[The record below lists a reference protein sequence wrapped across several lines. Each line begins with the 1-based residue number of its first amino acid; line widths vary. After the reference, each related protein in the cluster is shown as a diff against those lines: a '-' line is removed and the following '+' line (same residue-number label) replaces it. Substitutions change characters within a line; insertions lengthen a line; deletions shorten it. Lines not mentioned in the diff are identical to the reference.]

1 MSQHH
6 DRSRWRLWV
15 VGLTLLLPASL
26 ARGEAETLIAVDG
39 DRSGAKLLRCEA
51 DGSWL
56 FEIDGKTRDWT
67 MDQLIRWGEPA
78 KTPSG
83 ALLYLSDGNVLAVDE
98 SFEPL
103 NIVGEQVIFDSTS
116 LGEKIELP
124 LSVLE
129 GIVFRLPPDVQQRDQ
144 IIDRL
149 RTTERSADT
158 VLLKN
163 GDELQG
169 TIGGLST
176 TELALQIASGNTIS
190 VPRKNI
196 LAIALNPALL
206 DRPKQQDRLL
216 MVHLADGSRII
227 ASDWKGDAEKVQL
240 KTPSGLAL
248 KTHYRTDAGAANLLG
263 LQSSTSHVVYLSDLE
278 PADYRHRPYLS
289 VAWPYRSDHNVMGT
303 RLRSGGTLYE
313 KGIGMH
319 SLASLTY
326 QFEEPYQRFD
336 ATLGID
342 DSAGNRGSVVF
353 RLYVDDGS
361 GKWQL
366 RYQSDIIRGGDGTT
380 PISIDLSGIRGLSL
394 MVDYAERGDEMDRA
408 NWLDARLLP
417 AKDKDR

>member
-1 MSQHH
+1 MPQHH

-15 VGLTLLLPASL
+15 VGLAMLLPASL
-26 ARGEAETLIAVDG
+26 ARGEAETLIAVDA
-39 DRSGAKLLRCEA
+39 DRSVAKLLRCEA

-56 FEIDGKTRDWT
+56 FEIDGKARDWT
-67 MDQLIRWGEPA
+67 MDQLVRWGGPA

-83 ALLYLSDGNVLAVDE
+83 SLLYLSDGNALAVDE

-103 NIVGEQVIFDSTS
+103 KIVGEQVIFDSTS

-124 LSVLE
+124 LSILE

-144 IIDRL
+144 IIDRM

-169 TIGGLST
+169 TIDGLSNS
-176 TELALQIASGNTIS
+176 ELALQTASGNTIS

-196 LAIALNPALL
+196 MAIALNPALL
-206 DRPKQQDRLL
+206 DRPKRQDHLL
-216 MVHLADGSRII
+216 MVHLADGSRIM
-227 ASDWKGDAEKVQL
+227 ATDWKGDAEKVQL
-240 KTPSGLAL
+240 KTPSGLTL
-248 KTHYRTDAGAANLLG
+248 ETHYRTDSGTANLLG
-263 LQSSTSHVVYLSDLE
+263 LQSLASHVVYLSDLE

-289 VAWPYRSDHNVMGT
+289 IAWPYRSDHNVMGT

-326 QFEEPYQRFD
+326 QLEEPYQRFD

-366 RYQSDIIRGGDGTT
+366 RYQSDIIRGGDETT
-380 PISIDLSGIRGLSL
+380 AMSVDLSGIRRLNL

-417 AKDKDR
+417 AKDN